1 MAQRVSIGP
10 NGEFFVESS
19 EPLTA
24 ENFEV
29 MENLYEKILEIR
41 EKTKI
46 VSEAM
51 NDREDSFGG

>member
-10 NGEFFVESS
+10 KGEFFVESS

-29 MENLYEKILEIR
+29 MESLYEKILEIR